1 MSEIHQIKKDIVKAC
16 KWLKEKEL
24 VIGTWGNVSVRYK
37 QKIILTPSR
46 VNYDIMTPNDIV
58 IINLKGAKIEGH
70 NIPTSERDIHRLI
83 YLNREDVGAVVHS
96 HSTFAT
102 ALSCA
107 GKTIPVLIEEM
118 SQLLG
123 GEVPCTSKYVP
134 AGHHMELAEETIK
147 SIKNKNAILLR
158 NHGVVCCGKNLE
170 EALLACLVVEKAAK
184 IYINLYGMSELK
196 TIPDNLVKEERNR
209 YIFKYGKE
217 EQ

>member
-1 MSEIHQIKKDIVKAC
+1 MNEIQQIKKDIVKAC

-24 VIGTWGNVSVRYK
+24 VIGTWGNVSVRYI

-46 VNYDIMTPNDIV
+46 VNYDVMTPNDLV
-58 IINLKGAKIEGH
+58 TINLKGEKIEGH

-83 YLNREDVGAVVHS
+83 YLNREDIGAVVHN

-123 GEVPCTSKYVP
+123 GEVPCTSKYIP

-170 EALLACLVVEKAAK
+170 EALLVCLVVEKAAK
-184 IYINLYGMSELK
+184 IYINLYRMSELK
-196 TIPDNLVKEERNR
+196 IIPDNLVKEERNR

-217 EQ
+217 